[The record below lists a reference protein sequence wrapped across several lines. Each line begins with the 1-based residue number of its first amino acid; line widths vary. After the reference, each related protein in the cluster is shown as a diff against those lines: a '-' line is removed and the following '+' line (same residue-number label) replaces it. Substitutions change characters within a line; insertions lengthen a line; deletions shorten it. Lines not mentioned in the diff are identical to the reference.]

1 MSTEVQE
8 AIKRSLQTEKNA
20 MHFYQHGAEL
30 FKDPAA
36 CRTFTLLA
44 KEEREHASHFY
55 KIYKGNDIASFDA
68 FVDAP
73 AEAEG
78 CWAKVLSADFN
89 AQKVMEIALE
99 NEKNLE
105 EALLELAARMS
116 DPEVKAIYEMNAKE
130 THNHYLLIEAE
141 YARLM
146 GMVDETDMDT
156 FVRE

>member
-1 MSTEVQE
+1 MNMEVQE
-8 AIKRSLQTEKNA
+8 AIKRSIQTEKNA
-20 MHFYQHGAEL
+20 MHFYQYGAKM

-36 CRTFTLLA
+36 SRTFTLLA
-44 KEEREHASHFY
+44 NEEREHASHFY
-55 KIYKGNDIASFDA
+55 RVYAGTDIPSLDA
-68 FVDAP
+68 FLDTP
-73 AEAEG
+73 SDSDG
-78 CWAKVLSADFN
+78 CWSKILSEDFN

-105 EALLELAARMS
+105 EALLELAAKMS
-116 DPEVKAIYEMNAKE
+116 DPEVRAIYELNVKE

-146 GMVDETDMDT
+146 GMVDESDMDT